1 MGKRKILFA
10 SFLLLCSGIWAREVT
25 DTLESKTRDRVFV
38 TYGITQKNGQ
48 VEIRFINAKKQLG
61 RTFRDK
67 YKKLDEVVVL
77 FFDRMGNYGDGTKFE
92 GVSPQPFM
100 IPAGVSYKMS
110 DDGYF
115 LLNDKPQLSWELKS
129 ADSAELKIPMYLAH
143 YEGKPGKYRYNI
155 FSGCG
160 NLLIKVYKNNQMVN
174 PSSPSSSPVNPII
187 SVTEIEDY
195 DADALVAIS
204 LMNRITALLAEQEE
218 YPFTD
223 ELNQA
228 RQSLREISYR
238 PIDSKLLS
246 KINEVLDECN
256 KREKEL
262 KAEADSAAEVA
273 ARLAEEQA
281 KQEAER
287 ERARQDSI
295 AAVAQEQA
303 EEARKQNLWLIAGG
317 VFLAILA
324 FIGNQTLQH
333 YRNMKNQ
340 KNIMEMQQNMAKQAE
355 DEARRRARNMA
366 QSQMNRVQGEAK
378 RKARNG
384 MNAGIGKTGKNVK
397 GNKGITI

>member
-1 MGKRKILFA
+1 MGKREFLFA
-10 SFLLLCSGIWAREVT
+10 LFLLLCFGIWAREVT
-25 DTLESKTRDRVFV
+25 DTLESTKRDRVFV
-38 TYGITQKNGQ
+38 TYSIIQKNGQ
-48 VEIRFINAKKQLG
+48 VEIRFTNAKKQLG

-77 FFDRMGNYGDGTKFE
+77 FFDRIGNYGDGTKFE
-92 GVSPQPFM
+92 GVSLQPFM

-129 ADSAELKIPMYLAH
+129 TDSAELKIPMYLAH
-143 YEGKPGKYRYNI
+143 YEGKHRYEI
-155 FSGCG
+155 FSACG
-160 NLLIKVYKNNQMVN
+160 DLLIKVYKNNQMVN
-174 PSSPSSSPVNPII
+174 PSSPSPSPVNPII

-195 DADALVAIS
+195 DADAVVASS

-228 RQSLREISYR
+228 KQSLREISYR

-262 KAEADSAAEVA
+262 KAEADSAAKVA